1 MSTKE
6 LKFFSRVTNG
16 KLAEGVSITL
26 RELIKKMEGKNL
38 VITVKE
44 QGKRRSDKQNAFY
57 WGVVIPLVKQLFEG
71 AGTTCTP
78 EDVHCYLKEHVLG
91 MMKVMVL
98 PDGSR
103 RAVVESSTKKDT
115 KEWEDN
121 MEKIRAWAAQWGV
134 VVPYPNEYLSPPSWI
149 DEALQGETIKEY
161 RA

>member
-1 MSTKE
+1 MTKE

-16 KLAEGVSITL
+16 KLAEGVSLTL
-26 RELIKKMEGKNL
+26 RELIKKMEGINL

-44 QGKRRSDKQNAFY
+44 QGKKRSDAQNAFF
-57 WGVVIPLVKQLFEG
+57 WGYVVPPIKQMFED
-71 AGTTCTP
+71 AGTPCTP

-134 VVPYPNEYLSPPSWI
+134 VVPYPHENLEPPSWI